1 MITGVNMSLVPEV
14 EHVSHI
20 AITSIKRV
28 LLCTFVRMPVYF
40 IAHGCDNDQCNV
52 SLTVSF
58 HHLLLKELCCY
69 NR

>member
-28 LLCTFVRMPVYF
+28 LLCTFVK
-40 IAHGCDNDQCNV
+40 ACLHDKSNAN
-52 SLTVSF
+52 
-58 HHLLLKELCCY
+58 
-69 NR
+69 